1 MGKRNTNRPAQ
12 WVVNPTDQPIG
23 PIGWNGKTYIWDPN
37 PKHAK
42 AGQAPKMYALKAQR
56 GKVDRGEFF
65 RGEHLVK
72 LKEGNGIIGPD
83 KLVEITPADKNDKVL
98 PEYKHLCDP
107 DFVAMLRGTNEFD
120 GLGAKNLIFTDTLI
134 NEGEAAV
141 SRAAE
146 TLTKLDALA
155 EVRKAE
161 IAKMDEELKIKLAQ
175 AKQLDAKKG

>member
-83 KLVEITPADKNDKVL
+83 KL
-98 PEYKHLCDP
+98 LCDP
-107 DFVAMLRGTNEFD
+107 YFVAMLRGTNEFD